1 MYSVI
6 IIFIL
11 SVFIKYFHF
20 GMKLNKFT
28 VILGI
33 ESSYKAVSQANV

>member
-20 GMKLNKFT
+20 STKLNKFT